1 LERESEVSEI
11 FKFTEGCIAE
21 FGALT
26 FVLQKKKM
34 LVEYDT
40 QAGRQVP
47 VWHRIILPS
56 FSGLLFL
63 GLRHLTC
70 WE

>member
-26 FVLQKKKM
+26 LVLHREKM
-34 LVEYDT
+34 LLGYDT
-40 QAGRQVP
+40 HAGRFQCGI
-47 VWHRIILPS
+47 RS
-56 FSGLLFL
+56 
-63 GLRHLTC
+63 
-70 WE
+70 